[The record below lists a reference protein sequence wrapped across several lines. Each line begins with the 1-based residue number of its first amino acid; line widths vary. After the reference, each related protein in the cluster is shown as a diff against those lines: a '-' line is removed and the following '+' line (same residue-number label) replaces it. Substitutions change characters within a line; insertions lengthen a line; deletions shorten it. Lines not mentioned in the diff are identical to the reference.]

1 MSVSEPE
8 SGIHSLWRLKTNTY
22 RTACGTS
29 EQLASGTLNGRFREG
44 SPGRTVKKS
53 AITGAVL
60 GPNWLRTESG
70 CPLIAVKQL
79 ACSSQLRLMPEG
91 KVFGIAVEK
100 AVYTNVLTTVIP
112 EFSTIAIPVAIFVML
127 FFIRRRRA

>member
-60 GPNWLRTESG
+60 GPKCFRT
-70 CPLIAVKQL
+70 VL
-79 ACSSQLRLMPEG
+79 AQDRIGLPAYSS
-91 KVFGIAVEK
+91 K
-100 AVYTNVLTTVIP
+100 TVGMFI
-112 EFSTIAIPVAIFVML
+112 TVAPDARGQSF
-127 FFIRRRRA
+127 RNSC